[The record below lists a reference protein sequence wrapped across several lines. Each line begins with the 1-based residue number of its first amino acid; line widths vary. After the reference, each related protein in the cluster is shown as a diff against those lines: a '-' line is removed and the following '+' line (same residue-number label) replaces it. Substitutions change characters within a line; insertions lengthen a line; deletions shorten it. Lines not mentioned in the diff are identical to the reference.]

1 MVWREELVEWVGYL
15 FSHGCGMIGGFW
27 CGKGGEDDWLV
38 RCIARQFV

>member
-1 MVWREELVEWVGYL
+1 MTGGTGGVGGVF